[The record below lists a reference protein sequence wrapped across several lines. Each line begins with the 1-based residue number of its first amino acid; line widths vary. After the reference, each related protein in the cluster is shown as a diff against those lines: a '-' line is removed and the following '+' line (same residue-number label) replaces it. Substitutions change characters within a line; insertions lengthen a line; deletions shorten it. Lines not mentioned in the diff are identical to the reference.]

1 MEDQADNQAPPDEAP
16 APAAPAEP
24 SSVTATATASTPPP
38 AGTGTPPPADSGMG
52 PGLRAASVSEA
63 EWPAKV
69 ADTIEEVV
77 GAVHDRVV
85 RPLTLVARGAVFGI
99 IIAVMAL
106 VLSVLL
112 VIALIRLLT
121 VYAFGERVW
130 ASYALLGALLVAA
143 GAFVWTRRVSRNAE
157 EG

>member
-1 MEDQADNQAPPDEAP
+1 MEDQADNQAPTNEAP
-16 APAAPAEP
+16 ATPAPAEP
-24 SSVTATATASTPPP
+24 SSVTAPAPAITPPP
-38 AGTGTPPPADSGMG
+38 AGTGSASG
-52 PGLRAASVSEA
+52 PGLGAASVSEA

-77 GAVHDRVV
+77 GSVHDRVV
-85 RPLTLVARGAVFGI
+85 RPLTLVARGVVFGV

-106 VLSVLL
+106 VLSVLV

-130 ASYALLGALLVAA
+130 ASYALLGALLVAGGAYAWTKRA
-143 GAFVWTRRVSRNAE
+143 GPSAE